1 MNRHFD
7 DDYEIEAME
16 KCSRALSRIDD
27 KAKIRVI
34 RFMLDKFGLLVQ
46 TENQAKDV
54 VNQNIQYQ
62 QNNLVLAEPK
72 DTGTFASNNYINQ
85 TSNLKLKDIVIK
97 GMTNS
102 EPELLLI
109 ICFYNSNF
117 GQGTFTRQS
126 LLDAYKE
133 NGIFSENR
141 KKNLTVTINS
151 LIKKSFIATV
161 NDEEL
166 SVTTNGIENSNI
178 ILSGSSISK
187 KRKPRIKKAK
197 NYKVEPS
204 NTETL
209 TDDEEQSTEENN

>member
-34 RFMLDKFGLLVQ
+34 RFMLDKFGLLVH
-46 TENQAKDV
+46 TENQTKEV

-72 DTGTFASNNYINQ
+72 ETNSFTNNSFINQ
-85 TSNLKLKDIVIK
+85 GNNLKLKDIVIK
-97 GMTNS
+97 GITNS
-102 EPELLLI
+102 EGELLLI
-109 ICFYNSNF
+109 MCFYNSNF

-126 LLDAYKE
+126 LNDSYKE
-133 NGIFSENR
+133 NGIDSENR
-141 KKNLTVTINS
+141 RKNLTQNINS
-151 LIKKSFIATV
+151 LIKKSYIATV

-166 SVTTNGIENSNI
+166 SVTPNGIENSTL
-178 ILSGSSISK
+178 ILSGSSTTK
-187 KRKPRIKKAK
+187 KRKTRIKRNK
-197 NYKVEPS
+197 NTKTDLANNEIV
-204 NTETL
+204 TE
-209 TDDEEQSTEENN
+209 DERQDTEEDN

>member
-1 MNRHFD
+1 MNRHFEE
-7 DDYEIEAME
+7 DYEIEAMD

-46 TENQAKDV
+46 TENQAKEV

-72 DTGTFASNNYINQ
+72 DNSTFPTNNFINKGN
-85 TSNLKLKDIVIK
+85 NLNLKDIVIK

-109 ICFYNSNF
+109 ICYYNSNF

-126 LLDAYKE
+126 LSDAYKE
-133 NGIFSENR
+133 NTIYSENR
-141 KKNLTVTINS
+141 KKNLTSNINS
-151 LIKKSFIATV
+151 L
-161 NDEEL
+161 NE
-166 SVTTNGIENSNI
+166 
-178 ILSGSSISK
+178 
-187 KRKPRIKKAK
+187 
-197 NYKVEPS
+197 
-204 NTETL
+204 
-209 TDDEEQSTEENN
+209 